1 MIVWIIT
8 KLLGHKME
16 HMEMSTAKIGAAK
29 IRGVQVLVLMG
40 PNVSLRL

>member
-8 KLLGHKME
+8 KVLGNKME
-16 HMEMSTAKIGAAK
+16 QMEMSTAKIGAAK
-29 IRGVQVLVLMG
+29 MHGVQVLVLMG